1 MWAGFQTEERN
12 KRDMN
17 ICFSDNLLDV
27 NLCPSCCFI
36 TIAQGNKTI
45 NIC

>member
-17 ICFSDNLLDV
+17 ICLSDKLDV

-36 TIAQGNKTI
+36 TIAQGNEKL
-45 NIC
+45 